1 MASLCLE
8 EILENLYQTY
18 NRREFIHPDPLE
30 FLYDYG
36 DLHDREIAGIVASSL
51 AYGRVSQI
59 IKSVSCVLERM
70 TPSPFR
76 FIEDAT
82 MESLLDI
89 FSGFKHRFTTGDELA
104 AMLFGVKTVVKKHG
118 SLHTC
123 FKAGLLNDAESI
135 VSAITRFVEELSVGF
150 HHRNNSLLP
159 SPAKGSACKRLNLFF
174 RWMIRQDDVDPG
186 GWEDI
191 SPLHLVVPLD
201 THLHRICLSLGF
213 TNRRQADM
221 KTAMEITDA
230 FRTMVPHDPVR
241 YDFALTRLGIRKDTD
256 MKSFLDECGRIM
268 TIEAPR
274 NTLRRISE
282 C

>member
-1 MASLCLE
+1 MPSLFLE
-8 EILENLYQTY
+8 DILENLYQKY
-18 NRREFIHPDPLE
+18 NRREYIHPDPLE
-30 FLYDYG
+30 FLYDYE
-36 DLHDREIAGIVASSL
+36 DLRDREIAGLVASSL

-59 IKSVSCVLERM
+59 IRSVAFVLERM

-76 FIEDAT
+76 FIEDAS

-104 AMLFGVKTVVKKHG
+104 EMLFGVKTAIKKHG
-118 SLHTC
+118 SLHAC
-123 FKAGLLNDAESI
+123 FKAGLLNDNESSI
-135 VSAITRFVEELSVGF
+135 SAITRFVEELGVGF

-159 SPAKGSACKRLNLFF
+159 SPVKGSACKRLNLFF

-201 THLHRICLSLGF
+201 THLHRLCLSLGF

-256 MKSFLDECGRIM
+256 MTSFLNECGKTKMYYKPRSAH
-268 TIEAPR
+268 EA
-274 NTLRRISE
+274 
-282 C
+282 